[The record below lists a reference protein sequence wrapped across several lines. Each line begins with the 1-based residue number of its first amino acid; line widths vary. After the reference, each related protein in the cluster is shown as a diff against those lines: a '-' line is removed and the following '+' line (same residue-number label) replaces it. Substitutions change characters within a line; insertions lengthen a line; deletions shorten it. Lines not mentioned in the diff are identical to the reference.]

1 MNAIQMTL
9 LVCGLAASALASPA
23 AKLLPETP
31 FISCGAD
38 TIKTLKVVGCAS
50 LPCILRRGTTVTLN
64 VDIVSNSDTATLASE
79 IYGNLNGV
87 LVPFSADDQ
96 ACSSLTSVPH
106 PQACSSLTSVPHPQ
120 ACSSLTS
127 VPHPQACSSLTSV
140 PHPQACSSLT
150 SPPHTHTRRPA
161 AL

>member
-38 TIKTLKVVGCAS
+38 TIKTLEVVGCAS

-64 VDIVSNSDTATLASE
+64 VDIVSNADTATLASE

-96 ACSSLTSVPH
+96 ACSSLTSGSCPL
-106 PQACSSLTSVPHPQ
+106 SSGDEFGFTTSVDVLNEYPPVSVTIEWRLKDASGAQ
-120 ACSSLTS
+120 MACA
-127 VPHPQACSSLTSV
+127 QI
-140 PHPQACSSLT
+140 
-150 SPPHTHTRRPA
+150 PA
-161 AL
+161 RIM